1 MHPNI
6 IFIIYNYI
14 LINAIPDNLKKYFEI
29 KLLFNEKDKFKQI
42 HHNLVI

>member
-14 LINAIPDNLKKYFEI
+14 LINPILNNFKKSFEV
-29 KLLFNEKDKFKQI
+29 KVSLNKKEKKI
-42 HHNLVI
+42 N